1 MCISIPAN
9 LAKDCIKTSNI
20 NRKVLSKKIYNSTS
34 NDIKSNIQQKT
45 GTIIAKKLIAE
56 DRVNFICK
64 ADYQE
69 DKDIYKVVKRIL
81 QKIKADYDF
90 NRLLEFHKNKAL
102 CNV

>member
-1 MCISIPAN
+1 M
-9 LAKDCIKTSNI
+9 
-20 NRKVLSKKIYNSTS
+20 
-34 NDIKSNIQQKT
+34 
-45 GTIIAKKLIAE
+45 IAE

-102 CNV
+102 CNVQNI

>member
-1 MCISIPAN
+1 MTRCVKIADKIIGDGHPCFVIAE
-9 LAKDCIKTSNI
+9 IGI
-20 NRKVLSKKIYNSTS
+20 NHNGSLET
-34 NDIKSNIQQKT
+34 
-45 GTIIAKKLIAE
+45 AKKLIAE

-102 CNV
+102 CNVKTSR